1 MITPE
6 FERFIA
12 YTLQFEVGNTSDGG
26 YVNDPDDPGLE
37 TKWGITKRSYP
48 HLDIKNLTLEEAVRI
63 YYRDFYRQPR
73 INRIAENSGAS
84 VLAGKVFDLAVN
96 TGQRRAI
103 KMLQRAINQVCGG
116 DVKAARRSKWR
127 QAMARLFR
135 RGPLAIDGIIGPITI
150 EAINICP
157 YKTALLMALKG
168 EAYQHYIRQKKPLY
182 LPGWLE
188 RLEGDA

>member
-1 MITPE
+1 MITPV
-6 FERFIA
+6 FERIAA
-12 YTLQFEVGNTSDGG
+12 YTLQFEGG
-26 YVNDPDDPGLE
+26 YTFDPADPGGE
-37 TKWGITKRSYP
+37 TKYGISKRSYP
-48 HLDIKNLTLEEAVRI
+48 DLDIKNLTIEDAVRI
-63 YYRDFYRQPR
+63 YYRDYYHLPR
-73 INRIAENSGAS
+73 INRIADQSSAHD
-84 VLAGKVFDLAVN
+84 LAAKTFDLAVN

-103 KMLQRAINQVCGG
+103 KLLQRAINQVCGG
-116 DVKAARRSKWR
+116 DVKAVRRNKWR
-127 QAMARLFR
+127 QAMARLFQ
-135 RGPLAIDGIIGPITI
+135 RGPLAVDGIIGPITI